1 MDEVR
6 VFLELIKLPN
16 GEVQIS
22 TGGGV
27 CNDGQMETFDSIA
40 NAIKDLNE
48 RVVVEYT
55 RMAQSFNEEVKGNT
69 AFSNPYD
76 DSNWDGE

>member
-22 TGGGV
+22 TGGGI

-55 RMAQSFNEEVKGNT
+55 RMTTKDSTRPFYANE
-69 AFSNPYD
+69 
-76 DSNWDGE
+76 WL